1 MRHIF
6 SLLIFIFAISVF
18 AQTTTI
24 TNTTTTNTTNRPRV
38 LPPAN
43 NTQQN
48 VYVAPPIQSPRT
60 ITMVVVTTTP
70 TSTPSF

>member
-1 MRHIF
+1 MRL

-18 AQTTTI
+18 AQITKI
-24 TNTTTTNTTNRPRV
+24 TNTTTTNTTSLPRV
-38 LPPAN
+38 LPPVN

-48 VYVAPPIQSPRT
+48 VYVAPRIQSYPRT
-60 ITMVVVTTTP
+60 TNRVVVTTTP